1 MKSVQ
6 KKGGCARR
14 NADPHLGAPARINKG
29 EDQTRQITRDF
40 HIRVANC
47 AEVEGRIFGHSL

>member
-1 MKSVQ
+1 MDTREELL
-6 KKGGCARR
+6 ARTS
-14 NADPHLGAPARINKG
+14 NAAACINKR

-47 AEVEGRIFGHSL
+47 AEVEGRIFGHLL